1 MNWQLSFFWNADNV
15 YFFFA
20 SRYIMGMVR
29 YVVLYS
35 LNVIYSYL
43 IAAAAKSVI
52 KPPQTS
58 GKQLLV
64 FSKKSWCGSAL
75 FVIVRFKI
83 LNTEWGDS
91 ILENILKLLMVLEF
105 WMENGEILSCG
116 EDAWSIQSL
125 KQREKSFALTAT
137 VLSFSWT
144 QKLFD
149 LGFFS
154 LQPFVWKHFPSASLT
169 RIFLEKLCKLLKSL
183 GEKKNKIQF
192 QICEKVFSPQTNS
205 EHFASPSVIKWVCV
219 FPAGTKAALCQWCRW
234 VAEGGCSFPE
244 NGVGIT
250 APHGKKK
257 KKL

>member
-1 MNWQLSFFWNADNV
+1 MLYARYLCHWILNLFQGWFLNLFYESNIHCHERSSTAGDAAFLCWNLRITLNLWTDNLVSFEMLIMCI
-15 YFFFA
+15 FFA

-91 ILENILKLLMVLEF
+91 TLQNILKLLIVLEF
-105 WMENGEILSCG
+105 WMENGERTSPKCLKHPVSKIERRALLS
-116 EDAWSIQSL
+116 
-125 KQREKSFALTAT
+125 
-137 VLSFSWT
+137 
-144 QKLFD
+144 
-149 LGFFS
+149 
-154 LQPFVWKHFPSASLT
+154 
-169 RIFLEKLCKLLKSL
+169 LL
-183 GEKKNKIQF
+183 
-192 QICEKVFSPQTNS
+192 
-205 EHFASPSVIKWVCV
+205 
-219 FPAGTKAALCQWCRW
+219 WC
-234 VAEGGCSFPE
+234 
-244 NGVGIT
+244 
-250 APHGKKK
+250 
-257 KKL
+257 

>member
-15 YFFFA
+15 HFFA

-91 ILENILKLLMVLEF
+91 TLQNILKLLMVLEF

-125 KQREKSFALTAT
+125 KQREELCSHCSGVKLRLNSEIIWFRIFFCPTFCLKT
-137 VLSFSWT
+137 LSFCISH
-144 QKLFD
+144 KDF
-149 LGFFS
+149 
-154 LQPFVWKHFPSASLT
+154 PWKT
-169 RIFLEKLCKLLKSL
+169 V
-183 GEKKNKIQF
+183 NY
-192 QICEKVFSPQTNS
+192 
-205 EHFASPSVIKWVCV
+205 
-219 FPAGTKAALCQWCRW
+219 
-234 VAEGGCSFPE
+234 
-244 NGVGIT
+244 
-250 APHGKKK
+250 
-257 KKL
+257 